1 MQVDDAEEQLVREQV
16 TVEAD
21 DTELDSTTSF
31 QEQVVN
37 GIQRLHARLSQCA
50 SLIPH
55 PGQDIESMI
64 TQDQDDTTFHP
75 GESVSDKTGFLAAGP
90 LGQGESPIQNDEPT
104 AHKVES
110 PEVDVSEAPKSAL
123 NGLFAMH
130 QSPEKIKVPT
140 LIRGL
145 SNPGTVKIDFEIK
158 VGIHSALLRWTRRLS
173 EMWNG
178 SDAICVS
185 LGCYNATEEA
195 IKAVSSKNERDWRN
209 LVSEY
214 QPSWPRTGGLQLLL
228 NGGKRYDLPLSPP
241 LTTQDGL
248 VDLSP
253 YLVEGANGI
262 ELHSTRDMSRYVFA
276 LVLHPP
282 TPGQWAWKSEQCKR
296 EKDWKDW
303 INILMQPFNL
313 NPDPLLKR

>member
-1 MQVDDAEEQLVREQV
+1 MESDNA
-16 TVEAD
+16 
-21 DTELDSTTSF
+21 TSF
-31 QEQVVN
+31 QEQVVK

-50 SLIPH
+50 SLLPH
-55 PGQDIESMI
+55 PGQDIESKI
-64 TQDQDDTTFHP
+64 SQHQDDITFHP
-75 GESVSDKTGFLAAGP
+75 GENVSDETGMLAAGP
-90 LGQGESPIQNDEPT
+90 LGQGESPIQIDEPT
-104 AHKVES
+104 SHKVGS
-110 PEVDVSEAPKSAL
+110 PEVDLPEAPKSDL
-123 NGLFAMH
+123 NGLSAVH

-145 SNPGTVKIDFEIK
+145 LHPGTVKIDFDIK

-173 EMWNG
+173 PTWNVN
-178 SDAICVS
+178 DAICVS
-185 LGCYNATEEA
+185 LGCYNATETA
-195 IKAVSSKNERDWRN
+195 LKAVSSKSGRDWRDFI
-209 LVSEY
+209 SSH
-214 QPSWPRTGGLQLLL
+214 QPSWPQTGGLQLLL

-262 ELHSTRDMSRYVFA
+262 ELHSTRDMSKYVFA

-282 TPGQWAWKSEQCKR
+282 TPGQLAWKSEQCKM

-303 INILMQPFNL
+303 IKILTQPFNL
-313 NPDPLLKR
+313 NPVPFKR